1 MNIPRVS
8 VLDMQK
14 NYPPQ
19 IFFVTLVKLFSIS
32 CLFFLCFFFEDLFS
46 KGGKDDFPDYDTG
59 LFDLE
64 DGTASP
70 LSAFLDILRF
80 SSHSQLAQE

>member
-1 MNIPRVS
+1 MNIPHVS
-8 VLDMQK
+8 VLDKQK
-14 NYPPQ
+14 NYPSQ
-19 IFFVTLVKLFSIS
+19 IFFVTLFKLFSIKPS
-32 CLFFLCFFFEDLFS
+32 ACFVVEDLFS
-46 KGGKDDFPDYDTG
+46 KGGKDDFPGYDTG

-80 SSHSQLAQE
+80 SSHPQLAQE